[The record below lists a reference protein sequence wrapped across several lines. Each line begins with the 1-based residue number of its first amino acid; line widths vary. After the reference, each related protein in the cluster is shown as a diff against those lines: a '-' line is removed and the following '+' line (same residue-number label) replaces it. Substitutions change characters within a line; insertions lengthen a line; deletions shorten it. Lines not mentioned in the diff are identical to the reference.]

1 MRYACF
7 TFGFLLCTAQ
17 LGCSTTPAD
26 QPQPAR
32 LTFSEDRYPAVY
44 EAAVETLRANG
55 YRIARSDYRFGTITT
70 FPKQAATSAEFWV
83 DDATT
88 YAQRR
93 SDTYNA
99 QQRTVTV
106 QVEQREADAGFS
118 LSVRVEVQRLQR
130 PERYLTHSAGPQ
142 ISAAYTDVPMHLK
155 DRGIDGP
162 YAYTIERD
170 PLLERRLLDAI
181 KNTAT
186 NNRDAAVEMLTP
198 EDLSALPK
206 TAEEQI
212 ALAQQMRKDAISL
225 NTKDRH
231 FFLAQA
237 VLLLQDVVIDNP
249 DLQDAEIELV
259 TAMLELACHDPL
271 TERQRA
277 AEPELVTLDRF
288 QRGQDFTNL
297 LDLLD
302 EMKQEYPENEEIAEL
317 HRRAVADYE
326 AFEKLVSGN

>member
-7 TFGFLLCTAQ
+7 TFGLLLCTAQ
-17 LGCSTTPAD
+17 LGCSTTPAE

-32 LTFSEDRYPAVY
+32 LTFSEDRYPVVY
-44 EAAVETLRANG
+44 EAAVETLRTNG

-70 FPKQAATSAEFWV
+70 FPKEAATSAEFWV

-181 KNTAT
+181 KEAVP
-186 NNRDAAVEMLTP
+186 DDSSEEAAAQPRSERIET
-198 EDLSALPK
+198 K
-206 TAEEQI
+206 I
-212 ALAQQMRKDAISL
+212 ALVQSL
-225 NTKDRH
+225 LTSVSK
-231 FFLAQA
+231 
-237 VLLLQDVVIDNP
+237 
-249 DLQDAEIELV
+249 
-259 TAMLELACHDPL
+259 DPL
-271 TERQRA
+271 TKSQRA
-277 AEPELVTLDRF
+277 QNPELVTLDRF
-288 QRGQDFTNL
+288 QRGHEFTKL
-297 LDLLD
+297 FDLLD
-302 EMKQEYPENEEIAEL
+302 RLKETHPKDALINDLYQEALIEL
-317 HRRAVADYE
+317 A
-326 AFEKLVSGN
+326 AFENQAPMN